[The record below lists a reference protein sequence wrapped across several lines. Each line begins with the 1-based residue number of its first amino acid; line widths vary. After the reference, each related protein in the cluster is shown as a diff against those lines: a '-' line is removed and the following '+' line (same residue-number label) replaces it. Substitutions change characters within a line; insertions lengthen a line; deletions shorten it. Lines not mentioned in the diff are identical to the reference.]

1 MPDDMN
7 EELKAKSD
15 SLTEA
20 LRRLGSLAV
29 AFSGGVD
36 STLLVRAAHD
46 VLGDKVLA
54 VTASSAT
61 YPSAELESAERL
73 AKEIGVPH
81 VVIQTKELEIPGF
94 RHNPPDRCYHCKR
107 ELFSQVRGIAA
118 KYGIAN
124 IADGSNADD
133 LNDYRPGARAVEELR
148 VLTPLRDAGLSKADI
163 RELSHELGLPTWN
176 KPAYACLASRFPYGA
191 DITPDKLKMV
201 EQAEALLH
209 EMGFPQCRVRH
220 HGDVARIE
228 VEPGRVQEL
237 ASPEPARRI
246 VEGLR
251 QIGFRYVALDL
262 EGYRTGSMNETLP
275 LGGDGDD
282 RG

>member
-1 MPDDMN
+1 MN
-7 EELKAKSD
+7 EELKARYD

-20 LRRLGSLAV
+20 LRGLGSVAV

-54 VTASSAT
+54 VTASSET

-73 AKEIGVPH
+73 AKENGVPH
-81 VVIQTKELEIPGF
+81 VVIRTKELEIPGF

-107 ELFSQVRGIAA
+107 ELFSQVRAIAA
-118 KYGIAN
+118 EYGIAN
-124 IADGSNADD
+124 IADGSNAD
-133 LNDYRPGARAVEELR
+133 
-148 VLTPLRDAGLSKADI
+148 I
-163 RELSHELGLPTWN
+163 REFSHELGLPTWN

-237 ASPEPARRI
+237 ASPEAARRI